1 VIDPEIAF
9 GAPTVHGIRTEVIV
23 EAIETGAT
31 PGEVASDFGQP
42 VEEITTAASYEW
54 EAAA

>member
-1 VIDPEIAF
+1 MIDPEIAF